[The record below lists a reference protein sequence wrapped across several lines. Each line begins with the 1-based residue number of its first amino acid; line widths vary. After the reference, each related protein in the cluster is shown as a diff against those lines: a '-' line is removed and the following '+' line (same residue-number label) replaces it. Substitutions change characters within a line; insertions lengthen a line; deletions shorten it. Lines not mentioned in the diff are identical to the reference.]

1 MGLSMH
7 FCMHS
12 LRQIRHA
19 VPGVV
24 PKYCTARI
32 QFLSHVERCRKLS
45 AAASS
50 QTAVEKPYNDTKGV
64 ERVEVLL
71 IKNLL
76 AVDKLEQGKDLVTKA
91 TSSNIAVVEKQPCML
106 ENRHC
111 KYKFVSQDILLGPR
125 HAAKQ
130 GEILKEHSNL
140 IGITHEIWY
149 CTKID
154 DMCPKTPLKGGIVE
168 FSVMDGVQCSKM
180 KDMSVF
186 ERATRSGPS
195 SEQLSLVL
203 LRLREE
209 EMDLMSITDRFIGD
223 RISAKKQRLKKE

>member
-1 MGLSMH
+1 
-7 FCMHS
+7 
-12 LRQIRHA
+12 
-19 VPGVV
+19 
-24 PKYCTARI
+24 
-32 QFLSHVERCRKLS
+32 
-45 AAASS
+45 
-50 QTAVEKPYNDTKGV
+50 
-64 ERVEVLL
+64 L

-76 AVDKLEQGKDLVTKA
+76 AVNKLEQRKDLVTKA

-111 KYKFVSQDILLGPR
+111 NYKLVSQDILLAPR

-140 IGITHEIWY
+140 IGISHEIWY

-154 DMCPKTPLKGGIVE
+154 DMCTKTPLKGGIVE

-180 KDMSVF
+180 KDMSVV

-209 EMDLMSITDRFIGD
+209 VSCMKCFIVP
-223 RISAKKQRLKKE
+223 